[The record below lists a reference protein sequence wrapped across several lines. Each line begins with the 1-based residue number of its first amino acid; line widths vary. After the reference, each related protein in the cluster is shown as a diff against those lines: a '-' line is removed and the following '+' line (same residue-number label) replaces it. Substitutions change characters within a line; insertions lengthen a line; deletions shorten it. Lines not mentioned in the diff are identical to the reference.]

1 MARPPGQPLAQLT
14 CLIEQHQLDGL
25 RALSAS
31 TKVPQAALVR
41 EALDELLRRYELL
54 VPAKAEVQS

>member
-1 MARPPGQPLAQLT
+1 MARTIPLAQLT
-14 CLIEQHQLDGL
+14 CLIEQRQLDGL
-25 RALSAS
+25 RALSAA

-54 VPAKAEVQS
+54 TPSRAEVQS